1 MGDPYRRVDFPSV
14 QDWLYCKRMTE
25 LVWAEEAEEAIKY
38 TCGSLSA
45 LARVYIYIYIYQT
58 KCLCTEVEY
67 KDNATKCL
75 GDQT

>member
-1 MGDPYRRVDFPSV
+1 MVDHYPRDDFPSV

-25 LVWAEEAEEAIKY
+25 LVWADEAEEAIKY
-38 TCGSLSA
+38 TCGPLSA
-45 LARVYIYIYIYQT
+45 LARVYIYIYQT
-58 KCLCTEVEY
+58 KCLGTEVEY